1 MKGPLE
7 GVFVAERRVEHGTP
21 GGFARRLAWRARGR
35 TAVAVVVAAVF
46 VYGPFRFSALREDA
60 RVLLVCLVVASLAGG
75 LARHWWGAAK
85 AASVGAASERR
96 VARELRALKPVA
108 LLHSVDLRAGGD
120 ADHLLLGPWVATVET
135 KTGAGLVRYTDGK
148 LYVGNRPLKGDP
160 LAQCRRQ
167 ARAARD
173 EVGSFCDAIVC
184 VVDMENRPFT
194 QNHVTV
200 CSLRDLPGVVRSL
213 ATRVSDTA
221 ALAHAQ
227 RLAPRTSTVHD
238 AAPDQ
243 ARNQRT
249 SPPRPV
255 SRTSAPPSARPFPGR
270 GPSSRAYA
278 TEVRD
283 KTLGN
288 DTLNEAQLGEVSVS
302 RKFRPRRPPSR

>member
-1 MKGPLE
+1 MGVLE
-7 GVFVAERRVEHGTP
+7 GVLVAERRVEHGTP

-35 TAVAVVVAAVF
+35 TALAAVVAAVF
-46 VYGPFRFSALREDA
+46 VYGPFQVSALRGDS
-60 RVLLVCLVVASLAGG
+60 RLLLVCLVVASLAGG
-75 LARHWWGAAK
+75 LARHWWGAAR
-85 AASVGAASERR
+85 AASVGATSERR

-120 ADHLLLGPWVATVET
+120 ADHLLLGPWVVTVET
-135 KTGAGLVRYTDGK
+135 KTGTGPVRYTDGK

-200 CSLRDLPGVVRSL
+200 CSLRDLPGVIRSL
-213 ATRVSDTA
+213 STRVSDSA
-221 ALAHAQ
+221 ALTHAH
-227 RLAPRTSTVHD
+227 RLAPRTSTLHD
-238 AAPDQ
+238 VAPDQ
-243 ARNQRT
+243 PKNQRT
-249 SPPRPV
+249 ATSQSV
-255 SRTSAPPSARPFPGR
+255 SRASAPPSARPFPGR

-283 KTLGN
+283 KTLRN
-288 DTLNEAQLGEVSVS
+288 DALNEAQLGDVPVSG
-302 RKFRPRRPPSR
+302 KFRPRRRPSR